1 MLKRSIIAAS
11 LAAALVPQVK
21 ADVFIS
27 EYIEGSSF
35 NKGIELFNSSSASID
50 LSSYEL
56 KIYFNGN
63 TSAGRTIQLEGDIP
77 ANSTFVLVHSS
88 ADTAMLDVANQQA
101 SGSWYNGDDAIVLE
115 ESGTVIDSF
124 GQIGVD
130 PGSSWSSNGVSSAN
144 NTLRRSI
151 SVVTGDT
158 NPNDDFIV
166 DTQWEGFG
174 NNEFSDLGSYAGDS
188 DNPDNPDDP
197 EPPAENCGDETSLI
211 SLIQGNTDVSALVGE
226 TVSVEAVVVGDFQD
240 GNQLS
245 GFFLQEETTDMDAD
259 ANTSEGI
266 FVYDNDFGVDV
277 EVGDLVRVAGTVQEF
292 YGNTQLSSVTTV
304 FNCGTA
310 EVTTTQV
317 FLPVD
322 SADDWEATE
331 NMKVTFSQNLTVA
344 EVYNLGRFGQ
354 ISLASER
361 LYIPTQLVAPGT
373 EANDMAEQNA
383 LKRITLDDGSSAQ
396 NPESVTYPAP
406 GLTASNTLRV
416 GYTAANIEGVVAYSF
431 GEYRIHPTSQPD
443 FVATNLREE
452 APSLPDEGT
461 LRIAS
466 FNVLNYFNGDGL
478 GGGFP
483 TARGADTA
491 AEFERQKDKI
501 VAAILAMDA
510 DIIGLMEIENDGFD
524 ANSAIADLVNAVNS
538 SASTGNTYAF
548 VKSGLGAEGIGP
560 IGTDAI
566 TVGFIYRTETVVE
579 TGNAATISDFPF
591 DQKNRQ
597 PLAQTFLEVDSGEEI
612 TVVVNHFKSKGSSC
626 DSLTYDGIA
635 DTNQEDGQGNC
646 NLTRL
651 AAANELVDWLETNP
665 TGVEDDDRL
674 IIGDL
679 NAYNQEDPVQAI
691 IAKGYTN
698 LAETMLGSEA
708 YSYVFSGE
716 SGSLDHALASTN
728 LVEKVTG
735 ISDWHINADE
745 PRVLDYNEEY
755 QTEQQ
760 VIDWYAPD
768 AFRASDHDPVII
780 EIDTSSAR
788 ESYTNNSDIVIP
800 YKRTIE
806 SKIGVSSTGESLN
819 ISVTVDIKHS
829 YIGDLKLV
837 LLAPNGQ
844 SFLLRNYQGGS
855 ANDIME
861 TYEID
866 AGTIER
872 NGVWKLKVRDAYR
885 FDSGFVDSWTITF

>member
-1 MLKRSIIAAS
+1 MLRHSIIAAS
-11 LAAALVPQVK
+11 LLAALTPTVD
-21 ADVFIS
+21 AEIFIS

-35 NKGIELFNSSSASID
+35 NKGIELFNSSSTAVS
-50 LSSYEL
+50 LTNYEV
-56 KIYFNGN
+56 KMYFNGN
-63 TSAGRTIQLEGDIP
+63 TTAGRTIALEGEIP
-77 ANSTFVLVHSS
+77 ANGTFVLVHSN
-88 ADTAMLDVANQQA
+88 ADTAMLDVADQQA

-115 ESGTVIDSF
+115 ELGTVVDTF

-158 NPNDDFIV
+158 DPNDDFIV
-166 DTQWEGFG
+166 DAQWEGFS
-174 NNEFSDLGSYAGDS
+174 NDDFSDLGSYAGNS
-188 DNPDNPDDP
+188 DNPDEP
-197 EPPAENCGDETSLI
+197 EPPTENCGDETSLV
-211 SLIQGNTDVSALVGE
+211 SQVQGNTDVSDLVGE

-245 GFFLQEETTDMDAD
+245 GFFLQEETADMDSD

-277 EVGDLVRVAGTVQEF
+277 NVGDLVRVAGTVQEF
-292 YGNTQLSSVTTV
+292 HGNTQLSSVTSV
-304 FNCGTA
+304 LNCGTA

-317 FLPVD
+317 SLPVA
-322 SADDWEATE
+322 SADEWEATE

-344 EVYNLGRFGQ
+344 EVYNLGRYGQ

-373 EANDMAEQNA
+373 EANDMVEQNA
-383 LKRITLDDGSSAQ
+383 LKRITLDDGSSSQ
-396 NPESVTYPAP
+396 NPENVTYPAP

-416 GYTAANIEGVVAYSF
+416 GDTAANIEGVVAYSF
-431 GEYRIHPTSQPD
+431 GEYRIHPTSLPD

-452 APSLPDEGT
+452 APSLPDDGT

-548 VKSGLGAEGIGP
+548 VKSGLGAMGIDP

-579 TGNAATISDFPF
+579 TGNAASISDFPF

-597 PLAQTFLEVDSGEEI
+597 PLAQTFLEIDSGEEI

-626 DSLTYDGIA
+626 DSLTYDGVA
-635 DTNQEDGQGNC
+635 DINLEDGQGNC

-691 IAKGYTN
+691 IARGYTN
-698 LAETMLGSEA
+698 LAETLLGSEA

-735 ISDWHINADE
+735 ITDWHINADE

-755 QTEQQ
+755 QSEQQ

-788 ESYTNNSDIVIP
+788 ESYTNDSDIAIP

-819 ISVTVDIKHS
+819 ISVAVDIKHT
-829 YIGDLKLV
+829 YVGDLKLV
-837 LLAPNGQ
+837 LFAPNGQ

-885 FDSGFVDSWTITF
+885 FDSGFVDSWSITF

>member
-11 LAAALVPQVK
+11 LAAALVPQVQ
-21 ADVFIS
+21 ANVFIS

-35 NKGIELFNSSSASID
+35 NKGIELFNSSSTSID
-50 LSSYEL
+50 LSNYEL

-63 TSAGRTIQLEGDIP
+63 TNAGRTIQLEGEIS

-88 ADTAMLDVANQQA
+88 ADTAMLVVADQQA

-115 ESGTVIDSF
+115 ESGTVVDSF
-124 GQIGVD
+124 GQVGVD
-130 PGSSWSSNGVSSAN
+130 PGSSWSSNGINSAN

-151 SVVTGDT
+151 SVITGDT
-158 NPNDDFIV
+158 NPNDDFV
-166 DTQWEGFG
+166 VSAQWEGFG
-174 NNEFSDLGSYAGDS
+174 NNEFSDLGSYAGNS
-188 DNPDNPDDP
+188 DNPDEP
-197 EPPAENCGDETSLI
+197 EPPTENCGDETSLI

-226 TVSVEAVVVGDFQD
+226 MVSVEAVVVGDFQN

-266 FVYDNDFGVDV
+266 FVYDNDFGVNV

-292 YGNTQLSSVTTV
+292 YGNTQLSNVTTV
-304 FNCGTA
+304 LNCGTA
-310 EVTTTQV
+310 EVTSTQV
-317 FLPVD
+317 SLPVA

-373 EANDMAEQNA
+373 EANDMAEQNS

-396 NPESVTYPAP
+396 NPENVTYPAP

-416 GYTAANIEGVVAYSF
+416 GDTAANIEGIIAYSF

-443 FVATNLREE
+443 FIATNLREE
-452 APSLPDEGT
+452 APSLPGDGT

-538 SASTGNTYAF
+538 SASTGNSYAF
-548 VKSGLGAEGIGP
+548 VKSGLGAEGIDP

-651 AAANELVDWLETNP
+651 AAANELVDWLESNP

-728 LVEKVTG
+728 LAKKVTG
-735 ISDWHINADE
+735 IADWHINADE

-768 AFRASDHDPVII
+768 AFRASDHDPIII

-788 ESYTNNSDIVIP
+788 ESYTNDSNIAIRD
-800 YKRTIE
+800 KRSIK
-806 SKIGVSSTGESLN
+806 SKIAVSGQGKSHY
-819 ISVTVDIKHS
+819 ISVSVDIKHS
-829 YIGDLKLV
+829 YVGDLKLV
-837 LLAPNGQ
+837 LLTPNGQ
-844 SFLLRNYQGGS
+844 RFLLRKYQGGS
-855 ANDIME
+855 ANDLFE

-866 AGTIER
+866 AGSIER

-885 FDSGFVDSWTITF
+885 FDTGFVDSWSITF